1 MWKIKITTP
10 KGSFMLYGYKTKKE
24 AVEVAE
30 GFLKASKET
39 ISAEVVK

>member
-24 AVEVAE
+24 AVRVAE
-30 GFLKASKET
+30 EFIKTKET
-39 ISAEVVK
+39 IAAEVVK

>member
-24 AVEVAE
+24 ADGEAE
-30 GFLKASKET
+30 DFMKASKDT
-39 ISAEVVK
+39 ITAEVVK